1 LKILRKLAIFCN
13 FEKIFSTP
21 LGIELHLS
29 PVKKSRNRSLAV
41 ISFIG
46 MAVVGLWVDTK
57 LDELSDLD
65 IYLILDDNYN

>member
-1 LKILRKLAIFCN
+1 LRKLAIFCN
-13 FEKIFSTP
+13 FEKIFSPP
-21 LGIELHLS
+21 LEIELHLS
-29 PVKKSRNRSLAV
+29 LVKKSRNRSLAV

-46 MAVVGLWVDTK
+46 MAVVGLWVDKK